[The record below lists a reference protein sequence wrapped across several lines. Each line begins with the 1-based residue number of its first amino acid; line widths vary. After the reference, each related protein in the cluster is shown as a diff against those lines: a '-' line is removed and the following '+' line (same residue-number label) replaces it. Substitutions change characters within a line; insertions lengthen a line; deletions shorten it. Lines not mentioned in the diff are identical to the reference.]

1 MTTIIGIQGDG
12 YALLCADSRIVQ
24 SDGDGGNQMITTA
37 AAGHSKI
44 CTKGKYLMG
53 AAGDVRAINL
63 IQHALTPPQPAA
75 SLRGKKLDEFVTVKF
90 IPALKDCF
98 ESNGFVATNSDGR
111 PSPAEADAEVI
122 IAVNGVIYAIGSG
135 YSWFSDASGL
145 YSAGTGSA
153 YALAAL
159 AATIPKSPNV
169 KQARAYGLKAM
180 NIAARFDPN
189 TSGPFNTLVQEIPSR
204 PVKNDE

>member
-44 CTKGKYLMG
+44 CTKGKYLLG

-90 IPALKDCF
+90 IPALKECF
-98 ESNGFVATNSDGR
+98 ESNGFVATSSDGR
-111 PSPAEADAEVI
+111 PTPGESDAEVI
-122 IAVNGVIYAIGSG
+122 IAVNGVIYAIGG
-135 YSWFSDASGL
+135 NFSWFSDASGL
-145 YSAGTGSA
+145 YAIGTGSA
-153 YALAAL
+153 YALAAMT
-159 AATIPKSPNV
+159 AAAPKNPNS
-169 KQARAYGLKAM
+169 KQARAIALKAM
-180 NIAARFDPN
+180 TIAAKFDPN
-189 TSGPFNTLVQEIPSR
+189 TGNPYNTLVQEVQ
-204 PVKNDE
+204 VKQVNADD

>member
-1 MTTIIGIQGDG
+1 MTTIVGIQGDG

-24 SDGDGGNQMITTA
+24 TDGDGGNQMITTA

-63 IQHALTPPQPAA
+63 IQHALNPPQPAA
-75 SLRGKKLDEFVTVKF
+75 SLRGRKLDEFITVKF
-90 IPALKDCF
+90 IPALRDCF
-98 ESNGFVATNSDGR
+98 ETNGFVVASNDGR
-111 PSPAEADAEVI
+111 PAPADADADVI

-135 YSWFSDASGL
+135 FSWFSDASGL
-145 YSAGTGSA
+145 YAVGTGSA

-159 AATIPKSPNV
+159 TAVIPKSPNV
-169 KQARAYGLKAM
+169 KQARSVALKAM
-180 NIAARFDPN
+180 SIAAKFDPN
-189 TSGPFNTLVQEIPSR
+189 TGSPFNTLVQEVPSR
-204 PVKNDE
+204 VGKDDE